1 MTYLTVSLALATL
14 LDADRPYAGRMVSQ
28 SPQAVLTQC
37 IADRMDNYGKVQV
50 KPGNPAK
57 VAFVLRPLGVPS
69 FIHSALDMTITD
81 DGMQR
86 VVTVTYGHP
95 MTAKT
100 VARQLRILA
109 RKCGGVTEETP

>member
-37 IADRMDNYGKVQV
+37 IADRMDNFGKVQV
-50 KPGNPAK
+50 TSGSPATI
-57 VAFVLRPLGVPS
+57 AFVYRPLGVPS
-69 FIHSALDMTITD
+69 FANPAINLTIAD
-81 DGMQR
+81 DGTQR
-86 VVTVTYGHP
+86 VVTATYSHP
-95 MTAKT
+95 ITYKT